1 MAVVFAGNTL
11 AGPTSG
17 TPVTGAPL
25 TIACWFQLSVTTL
38 ENVLVSLSDGTATNQ
53 FYLAASGGTGGDPVR
68 FITQATTANNAATST
83 GYSANTWHHAC
94 GIEASATSRAAY
106 IDGGSK
112 GTNTTSR
119 TPAGIDRVNFCVNG
133 AGTTTNSSKT
143 LAEVG
148 IWNVALTD
156 AEVATLAAG
165 VSPRL
170 MRPANLV
177 FYAPLITTNA
187 PQIDLYGRTLANSA
201 SPTAAVHPRIIYPA
215 RWWSPPLT
223 PTAGALTGSLAKT
236 LADVTATSASKLA
249 IAGTTAAT
257 LADTTASSAATL
269 AIAGTLTATLADAT
283 LSSEGSIAADAIE
296 GSLAS
301 TLADV
306 TASSAAALAIAGT
319 LASTL
324 DATTATSAAL
334 FGGPFDADVDVTLAA
349 VTSAAVGDIAAP
361 AVEPPAPATGTIYG
375 NTMAG
380 RVRATRQQIKWL
392 EDYLF
397 RSDKA
402 LKRKRKRKHLP
413 EEVETDDAAASA
425 AVLLSGAEDAT
436 LAQLGAARE
445 VWAAAR
451 AEAARRKADEEMAL
465 IRAVI
470 THLKQ
475 LEAEQKAE
483 AERRAFEEDEEEAVM
498 LLLAAL

>member
-269 AIAGTLTATLADAT
+269 AIAGTMTATLADAT

-306 TASSAAALAIAGT
+306 TAS
-319 LASTL
+319 
-324 DATTATSAAL
+324 SAAL

>member
-306 TASSAAALAIAGT
+306 TASSAA
-319 LASTL
+319 
-324 DATTATSAAL
+324 L

-483 AERRAFEEDEEEAVM
+483 HSRKTRKRP
-498 LLLAAL
+498 

>member
-306 TASSAAALAIAGT
+306 TA
-319 LASTL
+319 
-324 DATTATSAAL
+324 TSAAL